1 MIVHPKPAR
10 GPLSI
15 RNWAHRSGV
24 VYRAFRERI
33 KRVHWLTEAQRH
45 QRAPPTEEAEAEQ
58 AAREARLRGIRETR
72 AAEEERK
79 AELVRLRDNILMRW
93 YASDEYRTAQ
103 KLKKGKRKKPKHRTA
118 GRKHGAIGRTH

>member
-1 MIVHPKPAR
+1 MVIQPKSDR
-10 GPLSI
+10 GSLSI
-15 RNWAHRSGV
+15 RDWARCSGV
-24 VYRAFRERI
+24 AYRALRERI
-33 KRVHWLTEAQRH
+33 KRTHWLTEAQGN
-45 QRAPPTEEAEAEQ
+45 QRAPPTAAAEAEQ
-58 AAREARLRGIRETR
+58 AAHEAKSKAIRETR

-79 AELVRLRDNILMRW
+79 AELARLRDNILMRW